1 MSNRGVSTQL
11 PRTGRDLPEG
21 VDFAQPPGVIGEL
34 IGTGGRI
41 NRLGFFARLTGA
53 TVVFV
58 SGLLLFD
65 ASSSFSPLSSLA
77 FVYLGFA
84 VLFLS
89 ISIAVS
95 AAIRRTHDIGW
106 NGALGLL
113 VLIPPIGFF
122 FGLFL
127 LYRRGPSTT
136 NSHGRSPAGLNV
148 GASISSIGISPISQA
163 WHRLR
168 RKKIAMA
175 TLSIIL
181 VIYAIGILAKPLS
194 THSYSQTDLLH
205 TQEGPNSGHVLGTD
219 RIGRDIY
226 TRVIWGVQ
234 TTVLL
239 TIITVGTGGIIL
251 GVTLGMVA
259 GYFGGKTDAVI
270 MRVGE
275 VVAAFPGILLVIL
288 IAATLRPRIV
298 GWTRDFED
306 WSNYPDWSPFGGLI
320 ESGFVDYLVVTIALL
335 PFAWYG
341 MMRLVRGQVLALR
354 NADYIEAAR
363 AVGVST
369 PRLLFSH
376 ILPNITG
383 TIIVTASASMGAIAG
398 SELILSFLG
407 IGVQP
412 PRPSLGFMISDV
424 SGRGT
429 AVVSVIQQHPE
440 QLLAPIAVI
449 WLLIFTW
456 SLLGDALNDVFN
468 PRTR

>member
-163 WHRLR
+163 WQRLR
-168 RKKIAMA
+168 RKK
-175 TLSIIL
+175 SRWRRC
-181 VIYAIGILAKPLS
+181 
-194 THSYSQTDLLH
+194 Q
-205 TQEGPNSGHVLGTD
+205 
-219 RIGRDIY
+219 
-226 TRVIWGVQ
+226 
-234 TTVLL
+234 
-239 TIITVGTGGIIL
+239 
-251 GVTLGMVA
+251 
-259 GYFGGKTDAVI
+259 
-270 MRVGE
+270 
-275 VVAAFPGILLVIL
+275 
-288 IAATLRPRIV
+288 
-298 GWTRDFED
+298 
-306 WSNYPDWSPFGGLI
+306 
-320 ESGFVDYLVVTIALL
+320 
-335 PFAWYG
+335 
-341 MMRLVRGQVLALR
+341 
-354 NADYIEAAR
+354 
-363 AVGVST
+363 
-369 PRLLFSH
+369 
-376 ILPNITG
+376 
-383 TIIVTASASMGAIAG
+383 
-398 SELILSFLG
+398 
-407 IGVQP
+407 
-412 PRPSLGFMISDV
+412 
-424 SGRGT
+424 
-429 AVVSVIQQHPE
+429 
-440 QLLAPIAVI
+440 
-449 WLLIFTW
+449 
-456 SLLGDALNDVFN
+456 
-468 PRTR
+468 

>member
-1 MSNRGVSTQL
+1 MSLEVESQKS
-11 PRTGRDLPEG
+11 RDL
-21 VDFAQPPGVIGEL
+21 DL
-34 IGTGGRI
+34 H
-41 NRLGFFARLTGA
+41 
-53 TVVFV
+53 
-58 SGLLLFD
+58 SGL
-65 ASSSFSPLSSLA
+65 
-77 FVYLGFA
+77 
-84 VLFLS
+84 
-89 ISIAVS
+89 
-95 AAIRRTHDIGW
+95 
-106 NGALGLL
+106 
-113 VLIPPIGFF
+113 
-122 FGLFL
+122 
-127 LYRRGPSTT
+127 GPWQ
-136 NSHGRSPAGLNV
+136 
-148 GASISSIGISPISQA
+148 QA
-163 WHRLR
+163 WRRLR
-168 RKKIAMA
+168 QKKIAM
-175 TLSIIL
+175 TMISIIV
-181 VIYAIGILAKPLS
+181 VIYATGILAKPIS
-194 THSYSQTDLLH
+194 THSYSETDLFH
-205 TQEGPNSGHVLGTD
+205 TQEGPSRDHILGTD
-219 RIGRDIY
+219 RLGRDLF
-226 TRVIWGVQ
+226 TRVVWGVQ
-234 TTVLL
+234 TTVIL

-259 GYFGGKTDAVI
+259 GYFGGKADAVI

-306 WSNYPDWSPFGGLI
+306 WSNFPDWSPFGGLV
-320 ESGFVDYLVVTIALL
+320 ESGFVDYFVVAIALL

-341 MMRLVRGQVLALR
+341 MMRLVRGQVLAIR

-383 TIIVTASASMGAIAG
+383 TIIVTASAGMGAIAG
-398 SELILSFLG
+398 SELVLSFLG

-429 AVVSVIQQHPE
+429 AVVSVIQNHPE

-449 WLLIFTW
+449 WLLIFSW